1 MAYTLPK
8 NYDEISDEKGSNIR
22 IIGAH
27 ELTIVSITE
36 YKTKEGEESLK
47 VDFDTADGL
56 FSNKYYSSGRKW
68 PNEGT
73 KYLSFKEENLNYF
86 KAFVKDLETSND
98 VKLNLTGGEEID
110 YTQFEGLKIGGNFIL
125 EEYKKNGQ
133 LRIGS
138 TLSEFV
144 GLDAL
149 SEERSDTIKLLDGT
163 FIDYDEYLNRQ

>member
-98 VKLNLTGGEEID
+98 VKLNLTGGEEIAYND
-110 YTQFEGLKIGGNFIL
+110 VSQSMGLFQNKDISKTVLIVLVSEIIL
-125 EEYKKNGQ
+125 LVIFMTIYIMRSKKTEQ
-133 LRIGS
+133 L
-138 TLSEFV
+138 
-144 GLDAL
+144 A
-149 SEERSDTIKLLDGT
+149 
-163 FIDYDEYLNRQ
+163 

>member
-22 IIGAH
+22 IIGGH

-36 YKTKEGEESLK
+36 YRTKEGEEFLK
-47 VDFDTADGL
+47 VNIDTTDGL

-98 VKLNLTGGEEID
+98 VKLNLNGGEEID
-110 YTQFEGLKIGGNFIL
+110 YSQFEGLKIGGIFIL

-138 TLSEFV
+138 KLSEFV
-144 GLDAL
+144 SLDAL

-163 FIDYDEYLNRQ
+163 FIDYDEYLNQH